1 MAQISSIGSGVY
13 TSMDY
18 LASTVALTESALET
32 AFAVTSAALPVAD
45 VREFPTFGTPA
56 NIVNVPVYGQS
67 TSLQVSA
74 QADAPSLEIT
84 LNYVPSTHAAL
95 EALRVAGTQHTFRI
109 SLQNDSAGTD
119 VSSFYFN
126 GSVASFTIT
135 PSLSDSNQATM
146 TLALTSDF
154 VGPFGN

>member
-1 MAQISSIGSGVY
+1 M
-13 TSMDY
+13 
-18 LASTVALTESALET
+18 LEN
-32 AFAVTSAALPVAD
+32 S
-45 VREFPTFGTPA
+45 PTFGTPA